1 MLQLLNEKSD
11 EDDLEHQKQ
20 NELLQQ
26 LLKKQDEE
34 RKPLPMSMDTGQQ
47 QHADD
52 PLLTSLGFPNPTPSS
67 PSNTDHMSALN
78 VSSLIGTRK
87 RPSDEG
93 DDGGGGSST
102 KRTLDG
108 LLLTGPQVSSPGPST
123 TSSGG
128 KSKLWEKNQMLA
140 SLLAKEPSKTT
151 TIPPIPAS
159 IISAVPQEKLPRVV
173 DPSKLRPGGEFF
185 SMWNHIRN
193 KFDVKCCMFMA
204 VKPSAPANCLY
215 MQPSFLF
222 FLSTALIVLWFLVW
236 SDNGV
241 AEYRVFRNVMMC
253 QVYIS

>member
-34 RKPLPMSMDTGQQ
+34 RKPLPISMDTGQQ
-47 QHADD
+47 QHTDD

-67 PSNTDHMSALN
+67 PSNTDHMGALN

-108 LLLTGPQVSSPGPST
+108 LLLPSPQVSSPGPST

-151 TIPPIPAS
+151 TIPTMPAS

-173 DPSKLRPGGEFF
+173 DHAKLKPAGEFF
-185 SMWNHIRN
+185 SMWSHIRS
-193 KFDVKCCMFMA
+193 KFDVKYSMFMT
-204 VKPSAPANCLY
+204 VKPKCS
-215 MQPSFLF
+215 SKLF
-222 FLSTALIVLWFLVW
+222 VYSTYF
-236 SDNGV
+236 
-241 AEYRVFRNVMMC
+241 VF
-253 QVYIS
+253 SE

>member
-1 MLQLLNEKSD
+1 MWSLFLCSVVCPLQLLNEKSD
-11 EDDLEHQKQ
+11 DDDLEHQKQ

-47 QHADD
+47 QQTED
-52 PLLTSLGFPNPTPSS
+52 PLLKSLGFPNPTPSP
-67 PSNTDHMSALN
+67 PSNTDPMTALT
-78 VSSLIGTRK
+78 VSSIIGTRK

-93 DDGGGGSST
+93 DDGGGVPTT

-108 LLLTGPQVSSPGPST
+108 LLLSGPQVNSPGPSA

-140 SLLAKEPSKTT
+140 SLLAKQPSKPT

-173 DPSKLRPGGEFF
+173 DPAKVRSGGELFNVC
-185 SMWNHIRN
+185 SHI
-193 KFDVKCCMFMA
+193 F
-204 VKPSAPANCLY
+204 
-215 MQPSFLF
+215 
-222 FLSTALIVLWFLVW
+222 
-236 SDNGV
+236 
-241 AEYRVFRNVMMC
+241 
-253 QVYIS
+253 

>member
-1 MLQLLNEKSD
+1 MLQLLNEKTD

-47 QHADD
+47 QHTDD

-108 LLLTGPQVSSPGPST
+108 LLLPSPQVSSPGPGT
-123 TSSGG
+123 AGSGG

-159 IISAVPQEKLPRVV
+159 EISGMPQEKLPRV
-173 DPSKLRPGGEFF
+173 DSAKLKPAGESF
-185 SMWNHIRN
+185 SLWSHIRS
-193 KFDVKCCMFMA
+193 KFDVKYCMFMT
-204 VKPSAPANCLY
+204 VKPKCS
-215 MQPSFLF
+215 SKLF
-222 FLSTALIVLWFLVW
+222 VYTTFFVLS
-236 SDNGV
+236 
-241 AEYRVFRNVMMC
+241 E
-253 QVYIS
+253 